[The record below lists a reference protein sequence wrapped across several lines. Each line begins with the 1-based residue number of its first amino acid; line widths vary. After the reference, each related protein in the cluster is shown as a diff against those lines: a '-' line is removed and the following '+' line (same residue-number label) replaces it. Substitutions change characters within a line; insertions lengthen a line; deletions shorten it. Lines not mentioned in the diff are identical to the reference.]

1 MKKQTSP
8 FTAELTRQL
17 RLARKNSSL
26 IVNNHNGVIYA
37 ASGYFAAIV
46 TADEYDRFVRPV
58 TNRDPGTYRLRGD
71 DLNDA
76 PASVLDV
83 SCVVKSALEQ
93 NKGCDPLTPCPLS
106 LDDPHGRLCLYHND
120 STGDIHAFGA
130 SYTAIFS
137 GCTLISASPLTPAIV
152 LYNGNPVGLVM
163 PVKLNTDKPTISS
176 AVRAI
181 RAFYGDSTAPATT
194 PAADT
199 AALRAELDK
208 ANARAKSAEQQAA
221 LDRKASADKI
231 ADLEKALESL
241 RSALATATTATPA
254 PAPAPTTP
262 PALICDP
269 KATADKLAAL
279 PGVTATI
286 KGAKSSVPIVWLS
299 GNVNAH
305 RAAIE
310 KAGGKWST
318 KRAAYYVRCA

>member
-1 MKKQTSP
+1 MKKQQSI

-26 IVNNHNGVIYA
+26 IINNHNGVIYA

-83 SCVVKSALEQ
+83 SQVVKSALEQ

-106 LDDPHGRLCLYHND
+106 LDDPHGRLCLYRND
-120 STGDIHAFGA
+120 STGNTHAFQA

-137 GCTLISASPLTPAIV
+137 GCTLIAASPLTPAIV

-163 PVKLNTDKPTISS
+163 PVKLNTDKPTIGST
-176 AVRAI
+176 VRAI
-181 RAFYGDSTAPATT
+181 RAFYNDAPATT

-231 ADLEKALESL
+231 AELEKALESL
-241 RSALATATTATPA
+241 HSALSTATTATPA

-269 KATADKLAAL
+269 KTIADKLAAL
-279 PGVTATI
+279 PGITATI
-286 KGAKSSVPIVWLS
+286 KGAQTAVPIVWLTGS
-299 GNVNAH
+299 VKRH

-310 KAGGKWST
+310 QAGGKWSN
-318 KRAAYYVRCA
+318 KRAAYYIRCA

>member
-17 RLARKNSSL
+17 RLARKGTGVV
-26 IVNNHNGVIYA
+26 VNNHNGVIYA
-37 ASGYFAAIV
+37 ACGYFAAIV

-58 TNRDPGTYRLRGD
+58 TNRDPGTYRLRGN

-83 SCVVKSALEQ
+83 SQVVKSALEQ

-106 LDDPHGRLCLYHND
+106 LDDPHGRLCLYRND
-120 STGDIHAFGA
+120 STGNTHAFRA
-130 SYTAIFS
+130 SYTDIFS
-137 GCTLISASPLTPAIV
+137 GCTLIAASPLTPAIV
-152 LYNGNPVGLVM
+152 LYNGNLVGLVM
-163 PVKLNTDKPTISS
+163 PVKLDTDKPTIGST
-176 AVRAI
+176 VRAI
-181 RAFYGDSTAPATT
+181 RAFYNDAPATT

-231 ADLEKALESL
+231 AELEKALESL
-241 RSALATATTATPA
+241 RSALATAATTAPA

-299 GNVNAH
+299 GNVKAH

>member
-137 GCTLISASPLTPAIV
+137 GCTLISASPLTSAIV

-231 ADLEKALESL
+231 SELEKALDSL
-241 RSALATATTATPA
+241 RSALAAATTTTPA

>member
-17 RLARKNSSL
+17 RLARKGTGVV
-26 IVNNHNGVIYA
+26 VNNHNGVIYA
-37 ASGYFAAIV
+37 ACGYFAAIV

-58 TNRDPGTYRLRGD
+58 TNRDPGTYRLRSD

-83 SCVVKSALEQ
+83 SQVVKSALEQ

-106 LDDPHGRLCLYHND
+106 LDDPHGRLCLYRND
-120 STGDIHAFGA
+120 STGNTYAFQA

-137 GCTLISASPLTPAIV
+137 GCTLIAASPLTPAIV

-163 PVKLNTDKPTISS
+163 PVKLNTDKPTIGST
-176 AVRAI
+176 VRAI
-181 RAFYGDSTAPATT
+181 RAFYNDAPATT

-241 RSALATATTATPA
+241 RSALATAATTAPA

-262 PALICDP
+262 PALIHNP
-269 KATADKLAAL
+269 QVVADELAAL
-279 PGVTATI
+279 PGITATI

>member
-26 IVNNHNGVIYA
+26 IINNHNGVIYA
-37 ASGYFAAIV
+37 ACGYFAAIV

-83 SCVVKSALEQ
+83 SQVVKSALEQ

-106 LDDPHGRLCLYHND
+106 LDDPHGRLCLYRND
-120 STGDIHAFGA
+120 STGNTHAFRA

-137 GCTLISASPLTPAIV
+137 GCTLIAASPLTPAIV
-152 LYNGNPVGLVM
+152 LYNGNLVGLVM
-163 PVKLNTDKPTISS
+163 PVKLNTDKPTIGST
-176 AVRAI
+176 VRAI
-181 RAFYGDSTAPATT
+181 RAFYNDAPATT

-231 ADLEKALESL
+231 AELEKALESL
-241 RSALATATTATPA
+241 RSALATAATTAPA
-254 PAPAPTTP
+254 PAPTPTTP

-269 KATADKLAAL
+269 KAVADKLAAL
-279 PGVTATI
+279 PGVTTTI

-299 GNVNAH
+299 GNVKAH

>member
-83 SCVVKSALEQ
+83 SRVVKSALEQ
-93 NKGCDPLTPCPLS
+93 NKGCDLLTPCPLS

-137 GCTLISASPLTPAIV
+137 GCTLIAASPLTPAIV

-163 PVKLNTDKPTISS
+163 PVKLNTDKPTIS
-176 AVRAI
+176 ATVRAI
-181 RAFYGDSTAPATT
+181 RAFYGDNATT
-194 PAADT
+194 TPTADT
-199 AALRAELDK
+199 AALRADLDK

-231 ADLEKALESL
+231 SELEKALDSL

>member
-26 IVNNHNGVIYA
+26 IINNHNGVIYA
-37 ASGYFAAIV
+37 ACGYFSAIV

-58 TNRDPGTYRLRGD
+58 TNRDPGTYRLRGN

-83 SCVVKSALEQ
+83 SQVVKSALEQ

-106 LDDPHGRLCLYHND
+106 LDDPHGRLCLYRND
-120 STGDIHAFGA
+120 STGNTHAFRA

-137 GCTLISASPLTPAIV
+137 GCTLIAASPLTPAIV
-152 LYNGNPVGLVM
+152 LYNGNLVGLVM
-163 PVKLNTDKPTISS
+163 PVKLSTDKPTIGST
-176 AVRAI
+176 VRAI
-181 RAFYGDSTAPATT
+181 RAFYNDAPATT

-231 ADLEKALESL
+231 AELEKALESL
-241 RSALATATTATPA
+241 RSALATAATTAPA
-254 PAPAPTTP
+254 PAPTPTTP

-269 KATADKLAAL
+269 KAVADKLAAL
-279 PGVTATI
+279 PGVTTTI
-286 KGAKSSVPIVWLS
+286 KGAQTAVPIVWLTGS
-299 GNVNAH
+299 VKRH

-310 KAGGKWST
+310 QAGGKWSN
-318 KRAAYYVRCA
+318 KRAAYYIRCA

>member
-58 TNRDPGTYRLRGD
+58 TNRDPGTYRLRGN

-83 SCVVKSALEQ
+83 SQVVKSALEQ

-120 STGDIHAFGA
+120 STGNTHAFQA

-137 GCTLISASPLTPAIV
+137 GCTLIAASPLTPAIV
-152 LYNGNPVGLVM
+152 LYNGNLVGLVM
-163 PVKLNTDKPTISS
+163 PVKLNADKPTIGST
-176 AVRAI
+176 VCAI
-181 RAFYGDSTAPATT
+181 RAFYNNAPATT

-231 ADLEKALESL
+231 AELEKALESL
-241 RSALATATTATPA
+241 RSALATAATTAPA
-254 PAPAPTTP
+254 PVPAPTTP

-269 KATADKLAAL
+269 KAVADKLAAL
-279 PGVTATI
+279 PGVAATI

-299 GNVNAH
+299 GNVKAH

>member
-26 IVNNHNGVIYA
+26 IINNHNGVIYA
-37 ASGYFAAIV
+37 ACGYFAAIV

-83 SCVVKSALEQ
+83 SHVVKSALEQ

-106 LDDPHGRLCLYHND
+106 LDDPHGRLCLYRND
-120 STGDIHAFGA
+120 STGNTHAFQA

-137 GCTLISASPLTPAIV
+137 GCTLIAASPLTPAIV

-163 PVKLNTDKPTISS
+163 PVKLNTDKPTIGST
-176 AVRAI
+176 VRAI
-181 RAFYGDSTAPATT
+181 LAFYNDAPATT

-221 LDRKASADKI
+221 LDRRA
-231 ADLEKALESL
+231 
-241 RSALATATTATPA
+241 
-254 PAPAPTTP
+254 
-262 PALICDP
+262 
-269 KATADKLAAL
+269 
-279 PGVTATI
+279 G
-286 KGAKSSVPIVWLS
+286 KSP
-299 GNVNAH
+299 
-305 RAAIE
+305 
-310 KAGGKWST
+310 
-318 KRAAYYVRCA
+318 

>member
-231 ADLEKALESL
+231 SELEKALDSL

>member
-26 IVNNHNGVIYA
+26 IINNHNGVIYA
-37 ASGYFAAIV
+37 ACGYFAAIV

-83 SCVVKSALEQ
+83 SQVVKSALEQ

-106 LDDPHGRLCLYHND
+106 LDDPHGRLCLYRND
-120 STGDIHAFGA
+120 STGNTHAFRA
-130 SYTAIFS
+130 SYTAIFP
-137 GCTLISASPLTPAIV
+137 GCTLIAASPLTPAIV

-163 PVKLNTDKPTISS
+163 PVRLDTDKPTISS
-176 AVRAI
+176 TVRAI
-181 RAFYGDSTAPATT
+181 CAFYNDAPATT

-231 ADLEKALESL
+231 AELEKALESL
-241 RSALATATTATPA
+241 RGALATTATTAPA

-262 PALICDP
+262 PALIHNP
-269 KATADKLAAL
+269 QVVADELAAL
-279 PGVTATI
+279 PGITATI

-299 GNVNAH
+299 GNVKAH

>member
-17 RLARKNSSL
+17 RLARKGTGVV
-26 IVNNHNGVIYA
+26 VNNHNGVIYA

-58 TNRDPGTYRLRGD
+58 TNRDPGAYRLRGD

-83 SCVVKSALEQ
+83 SQVVKSALEQ

-106 LDDPHGRLCLYHND
+106 LDDPHGRLCLYRND
-120 STGDIHAFGA
+120 STGNTHAFQA

-137 GCTLISASPLTPAIV
+137 GCTLIAASPLTPAIV

-163 PVKLNTDKPTISS
+163 PVKLNTDKPTIGST
-176 AVRAI
+176 VRAI
-181 RAFYGDSTAPATT
+181 RAFYNDAPATT

-231 ADLEKALESL
+231 AELEKALESL
-241 RSALATATTATPA
+241 RSALATAATTAPA

-269 KATADKLAAL
+269 KAIADKLAAL
-279 PGVTATI
+279 PGITATI

-299 GNVNAH
+299 GNVKDH

-310 KAGGKWST
+310 KAGGKWSA

>member
-1 MKKQTSP
+1 MKKQQSI

-26 IVNNHNGVIYA
+26 IINNHNGVIYA

-83 SCVVKSALEQ
+83 SQVVKSALEQ

-106 LDDPHGRLCLYHND
+106 LDDPHGRLCLYRND
-120 STGDIHAFGA
+120 STGNTHAFQA

-137 GCTLISASPLTPAIV
+137 GCTLIAASPLTPAIV

-163 PVKLNTDKPTISS
+163 PVKLNTDKPTIGST
-176 AVRAI
+176 VRAI
-181 RAFYGDSTAPATT
+181 RAFYNDAPATT

-208 ANARAKSAEQQAA
+208 ANARAKQAEQRAA
-221 LDRKASADKI
+221 LDRKAAAQKI
-231 ADLEKALESL
+231 TELEKANATL
-241 RSALATATTATPA
+241 RAALASAAPVAPTQQPA
-254 PAPAPTTP
+254 EQPQAASAAPTT
-262 PALICDP
+262 AQTI
-269 KATADKLAAL
+269 ADKLAAL
-279 PGVTATI
+279 PGITATI
-286 KGAKSSVPIVWLS
+286 KGAQTAVPIVWLTGS
-299 GNVNAH
+299 VKRH

-310 KAGGKWST
+310 KAGGKWSA

>member
-1 MKKQTSP
+1 MKKQQSI

-26 IVNNHNGVIYA
+26 IINNHNGVIYA

-83 SCVVKSALEQ
+83 SQVVKSALEQ

-106 LDDPHGRLCLYHND
+106 LDDPHGRLCLYRND
-120 STGDIHAFGA
+120 STGNTHAFQA

-137 GCTLISASPLTPAIV
+137 GCTLIAASPLTPAIV

-163 PVKLNTDKPTISS
+163 PVKLNTDKPTIGST
-176 AVRAI
+176 VRAI
-181 RAFYGDSTAPATT
+181 RAFYNDAPATT
-194 PAADT
+194 GGGGA

-231 ADLEKALESL
+231 AELEKALESL
-241 RSALATATTATPA
+241 HSALSTATTATPA

-269 KATADKLAAL
+269 KTIADKLAAL
-279 PGVTATI
+279 PGITATI
-286 KGAKSSVPIVWLS
+286 KGAQTAVPIVWLTGS
-299 GNVNAH
+299 VKRH

-310 KAGGKWST
+310 QAGGKWSN
-318 KRAAYYVRCA
+318 KRAAYYIRCA

>member
-1 MKKQTSP
+1 
-8 FTAELTRQL
+8 
-17 RLARKNSSL
+17 
-26 IVNNHNGVIYA
+26 
-37 ASGYFAAIV
+37 
-46 TADEYDRFVRPV
+46 
-58 TNRDPGTYRLRGD
+58 
-71 DLNDA
+71 
-76 PASVLDV
+76 
-83 SCVVKSALEQ
+83 
-93 NKGCDPLTPCPLS
+93 
-106 LDDPHGRLCLYHND
+106 
-120 STGDIHAFGA
+120 
-130 SYTAIFS
+130 
-137 GCTLISASPLTPAIV
+137 
-152 LYNGNPVGLVM
+152 M
-163 PVKLNTDKPTISS
+163 PVKLNTDKPTIGST
-176 AVRAI
+176 VRAI
-181 RAFYGDSTAPATT
+181 RAFCNDAPATT

-241 RSALATATTATPA
+241 RSALATAATTAPA

-262 PALICDP
+262 PALIHNP
-269 KATADKLAAL
+269 QVVADELAAL
-279 PGVTATI
+279 PGITATI

>member
-1 MKKQTSP
+1 MKKQQSI

-26 IVNNHNGVIYA
+26 IINNHNGVIYA

-83 SCVVKSALEQ
+83 SQVVKSALEQ

-106 LDDPHGRLCLYHND
+106 LDDPHGRLCLYRND
-120 STGDIHAFGA
+120 STGNTHAFQA

-137 GCTLISASPLTPAIV
+137 GCTLIAASPLTPAIV

-163 PVKLNTDKPTISS
+163 PVKLNTDKPTIGST
-176 AVRAI
+176 VRAI
-181 RAFYGDSTAPATT
+181 RAFYNDAPATT

-208 ANARAKSAEQQAA
+208 GQRPRQVRRTTSRPRPQGIRRQDRRAGKS
-221 LDRKASADKI
+221 
-231 ADLEKALESL
+231 
-241 RSALATATTATPA
+241 P
-254 PAPAPTTP
+254 
-262 PALICDP
+262 
-269 KATADKLAAL
+269 
-279 PGVTATI
+279 
-286 KGAKSSVPIVWLS
+286 
-299 GNVNAH
+299 
-305 RAAIE
+305 
-310 KAGGKWST
+310 
-318 KRAAYYVRCA
+318 

>member
-1 MKKQTSP
+1 MKKQQSI

-26 IVNNHNGVIYA
+26 IINNHNGVIYA

-83 SCVVKSALEQ
+83 SQVVKSALEQ

-106 LDDPHGRLCLYHND
+106 LDDPHGRLCLYRND
-120 STGDIHAFGA
+120 STGNTHAFQA

-137 GCTLISASPLTPAIV
+137 GCTLIAASPLTPAIV
-152 LYNGNPVGLVM
+152 LHNGNPVGLVM
-163 PVKLNTDKPTISS
+163 PVKLNTDKPTIGST
-176 AVRAI
+176 VRAI
-181 RAFYGDSTAPATT
+181 RAFYNDAPAKT

-231 ADLEKALESL
+231 AELEKALESL
-241 RSALATATTATPA
+241 RSALSTATTATPA

-262 PALICDP
+262 PALVCDP
-269 KATADKLAAL
+269 KTIADKLAAL
-279 PGVTATI
+279 PGITATI
-286 KGAKSSVPIVWLS
+286 KGAQTAVPIVWLTGS
-299 GNVNAH
+299 VKRH

-310 KAGGKWST
+310 KAGGKWSA

>member
-26 IVNNHNGVIYA
+26 IINNHNGVIYA
-37 ASGYFAAIV
+37 ACGYFSAIV

-58 TNRDPGTYRLRGD
+58 TNRDPGTYRLRGN

-83 SCVVKSALEQ
+83 SQVVKSALEQ

-106 LDDPHGRLCLYHND
+106 LDDPHGRLCLYRND
-120 STGDIHAFGA
+120 STGNTHAFRA

-137 GCTLISASPLTPAIV
+137 GCTLIAASPLTPAIV
-152 LYNGNPVGLVM
+152 LYNGNLVGLVM
-163 PVKLNTDKPTISS
+163 PVKLSTDKPTIGST
-176 AVRAI
+176 VRAI
-181 RAFYGDSTAPATT
+181 RAFYNDAPATT

-231 ADLEKALESL
+231 AELEKALESL
-241 RSALATATTATPA
+241 RSALATAATTAPA
-254 PAPAPTTP
+254 PAPTPTTP

-269 KATADKLAAL
+269 KAVADKLAAL
-279 PGVTATI
+279 PGVTTTI

-299 GNVNAH
+299 GNVKAH

>member
-26 IVNNHNGVIYA
+26 IVNNHNSVIYA

-83 SCVVKSALEQ
+83 SHVVKSALEQ

-106 LDDPHGRLCLYHND
+106 LDNPQDRLCLYHSD

-137 GCTLISASPLTPAIV
+137 GCTLIAASPLTPAIV

-163 PVKLNTDKPTISS
+163 PVKLNTDKPTIS
-176 AVRAI
+176 ATVRAI
-181 RAFYGDSTAPATT
+181 RAFYGDNATAT

-199 AALRAELDK
+199 AALRADLDK
-208 ANARAKSAEQQAA
+208 ANARAKAAEQQAA
-221 LDRKASADKI
+221 LDRRASADKI
-231 ADLEKALESL
+231 AELGKALDSL
-241 RSALATATTATPA
+241 RSALATATTTTPA

>member
-231 ADLEKALESL
+231 SELEKALDSL
-241 RSALATATTATPA
+241 RSALATATTTTPA

-318 KRAAYYVRCA
+318 KRSAYYVRCA

>member
-1 MKKQTSP
+1 MKKQQSI
-8 FTAELTRQL
+8 FTAELGRQL

-26 IVNNHNGVIYA
+26 IINNHNGVIYA

-83 SCVVKSALEQ
+83 SQVVKSALEQ

-106 LDDPHGRLCLYHND
+106 LDDPHGRLCLYRND
-120 STGDIHAFGA
+120 STGNTHAFQA

-137 GCTLISASPLTPAIV
+137 GCTLIAASPLTPAIV

-163 PVKLNTDKPTISS
+163 PVKLNTDKPTIGST
-176 AVRAI
+176 VRAI
-181 RAFYGDSTAPATT
+181 RAFYNDAPATT

-231 ADLEKALESL
+231 AELEKALESL
-241 RSALATATTATPA
+241 RSALSTAATTAPA
-254 PAPAPTTP
+254 PAPAPATP

-269 KATADKLAAL
+269 KTIADKLAAL
-279 PGVTATI
+279 PGITATI
-286 KGAKSSVPIVWLS
+286 KGAQTAVPIVWLTGS
-299 GNVNAH
+299 VKRH

-310 KAGGKWST
+310 QAGGKWSN
-318 KRAAYYVRCA
+318 KRAAYYIRCA